1 MNRPLSAIAG
11 GVAGISVMSVLLLL
25 LEVETREAIGL
36 FEAVAR
42 FVGMPGNQFLGV
54 IIFLVAGAVAWP
66 LLFLAL
72 EDYLPGGPDPA
83 TRGMAFASVL
93 WIAFV
98 IAGRG
103 DIGGPLFVVYAGL
116 TLVAHLAYGFTL
128 GAVYARLSSESDFRN
143 DRAEPAEAHR

>member
-1 MNRPLSAIAG
+1 MNRPFSAIAG
-11 GVAGISVMSVLLLL
+11 GVAGISLMSVLLLL

-36 FEAVAR
+36 FAAVAR
-42 FVGMPGNQFLGV
+42 FVGMPGNLFLGFV
-54 IIFLVAGAVAWP
+54 IFLLAGAVAWP

-83 TRGMAFASVL
+83 TRGMAFASIL

-98 IAGRG
+98 VAGRG
-103 DIGGPLFVVYAGL
+103 DISGALFVVYAGL

-128 GAVYARLSSESDFRN
+128 GAVYARLSSGDESRGEQTGSF
-143 DRAEPAEAHR
+143 EASR